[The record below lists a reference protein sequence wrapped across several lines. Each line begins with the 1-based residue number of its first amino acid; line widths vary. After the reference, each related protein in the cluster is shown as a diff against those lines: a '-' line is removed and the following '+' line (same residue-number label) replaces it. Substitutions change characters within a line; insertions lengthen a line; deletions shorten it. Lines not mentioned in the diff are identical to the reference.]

1 MSNTSLISLMI
12 TAAITVLLILMY
24 YRATL
29 VIKILKQCRD
39 NSNIHKLIATSDLL
53 DFCYKKANIVNME
66 SPHTILLM
74 EMLNIKPSKFKPI
87 AKDVIVTLFR
97 IEEKV
102 ARDTKLES
110 LRDGIKEPHNKDTTN
125 ECK

>member
-1 MSNTSLISLMI
+1 
-12 TAAITVLLILMY
+12 
-24 YRATL
+24 
-29 VIKILKQCRD
+29 
-39 NSNIHKLIATSDLL
+39 
-53 DFCYKKANIVNME
+53 
-66 SPHTILLM
+66 M

-110 LRDGIKEPHNKDTTN
+110 LRDGIKASHNKDTTN
-125 ECK
+125 EYK

>member
-12 TAAITVLLILMY
+12 TAAIIVLILMY

-53 DFCYKKANIVNME
+53 DFCYKKANIINME

-110 LRDGIKEPHNKDTTN
+110 LRDGIKASHNKDTTN
-125 ECK
+125 EYK